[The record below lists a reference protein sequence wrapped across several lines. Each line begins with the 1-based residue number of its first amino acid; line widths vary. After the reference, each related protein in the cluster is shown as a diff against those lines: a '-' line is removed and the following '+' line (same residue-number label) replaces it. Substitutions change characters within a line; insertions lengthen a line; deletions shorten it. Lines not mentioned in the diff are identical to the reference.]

1 MKVEIVTPVGIKY
14 TGEAQGVIAPGLSGD
29 LGILPGH
36 QALLSGLRTG
46 VCTVQLGPHN
56 DLPLV
61 VDGGYVH
68 VVDGN
73 VVTITTELCEKAED
87 VVVDATRKQ
96 LEEANVAL
104 SATRDDVS
112 TELWKVRKRAV
123 DLAET
128 RLRVASMRP

>member
-1 MKVEIVTPVGIKY
+1 MKCEIVTPVGIKY
-14 TGEAQGVIAPGLSGD
+14 SGECLGVIAPGMSGD

-36 QALLSGLRTG
+36 QALLSALRTG

-56 DLPLV
+56 DVPLV

-68 VVDGN
+68 VVGGQT
-73 VVTITTELCEKAED
+73 VTITTELCEKAED
-87 VVVDATRKQ
+87 LALDVARKQ
-96 LEEANVAL
+96 LDEASSELA
-104 SATRDDVS
+104 ATKDGVE

-128 RLRVASMRP
+128 RVRVAATK

>member
-14 TGEAQGVIAPGLSGD
+14 SGEVQGVIAPGASGD

-56 DLPLV
+56 DLLLA

-68 VVDGN
+68 VVGGQS
-73 VVTITTELCEKAED
+73 VTITTELCEKAED
-87 VVVDATRKQ
+87 IVLDVARKQ
-96 LEEANVAL
+96 LEEATAELAQTREDVA
-104 SATRDDVS
+104 A
-112 TELWKVRKRAV
+112 ELWKVRKRAV

-128 RLRVASMRP
+128 RVRVGATK

>member
-14 TGEAQGVIAPGLSGD
+14 SGEVQGVIAPGASGD

-56 DLPLV
+56 DLLLA

-68 VVDGN
+68 VVGGES
-73 VVTITTELCEKAED
+73 VTITTELCEKAED
-87 VVVDATRKQ
+87 IVLDVARKQ
-96 LEEANVAL
+96 LEEATAELAQTREDVA
-104 SATRDDVS
+104 

-128 RLRVASMRP
+128 RVRVGATK

>member
-14 TGEAQGVIAPGLSGD
+14 SGECLGVIAPGAAGD
-29 LGILPGH
+29 LGVLPGH
-36 QALLSGLRTG
+36 QALLSALRTG

-56 DLPLV
+56 DVPLV

-68 VVDGN
+68 VVGGQ

-87 VVVDATRKQ
+87 LTPDVARQQ
-96 LEEANVAL
+96 LEA
-104 SATRDDVS
+104 ATAELAATTEDVKS
-112 TELWKVRKRAV
+112 ELWKVRKRAA

-128 RLRVASMRP
+128 RVRVAATK

>member
-14 TGEAQGVIAPGLSGD
+14 SGDVQGVIAPGESGD

-68 VVDGN
+68 VTGGQT
-73 VVTITTELCEKAED
+73 VTITTELCEKAED
-87 VVVDATRKQ
+87 IVLDAARKQ
-96 LEEANVAL
+96 LDEATAEL
-104 SATRDDVS
+104 AQTRDDVE
-112 TELWKVRKRAV
+112 TELWKVRKRAA

-128 RLRVASMRP
+128 RVRVAATK

>member
-14 TGEAQGVIAPGLSGD
+14 SGDVQGEIAPGASGD

-46 VCTVQLGPHN
+46 VCIVQLGPHN
-56 DLPLV
+56 DLLLA

-68 VVDGN
+68 VVGGQT
-73 VVTITTELCEKAED
+73 VTITTELCEKAED
-87 VVVDATRKQ
+87 IVLDVARKQ
-96 LEEANVAL
+96 LEEATAELAQTREDVA
-104 SATRDDVS
+104 

-128 RLRVASMRP
+128 RVRVGATK

>member
-1 MKVEIVTPVGIKY
+1 MKCEIVTPVGIKY
-14 TGEAQGVIAPGLSGD
+14 SGDVQGVIAPGASGD

-68 VVDGN
+68 VVGGQT
-73 VVTITTELCEKAED
+73 VTITTELCEKAED
-87 VVVDATRKQ
+87 IVLEAARKQ
-96 LEEANVAL
+96 LDEATAEL
-104 SATRDDVS
+104 GATRDDVA

-128 RLRVASMRP
+128 RVRVAGSK